1 MLVGYGNG
9 ADKETILVEKH
20 YPFKLDFV
28 ATMFFGAEFE
38 TISKERLLVGT
49 IDGTTPVLAGIG
61 G

>member
-1 MLVGYGNG
+1 M
-9 ADKETILVEKH
+9 VEKH
-20 YPFKLDFV
+20 HPFKLDFV

-49 IDGTTPVLAGIG
+49 IDGTTPVVAGIG

>member
-1 MLVGYGNG
+1 MVLIR
-9 ADKETILVEKH
+9 KRFWLEKH
-20 YPFKLDFV
+20 HPFKLDFCCYHV
-28 ATMFFGAEFE
+28 FGAEFE